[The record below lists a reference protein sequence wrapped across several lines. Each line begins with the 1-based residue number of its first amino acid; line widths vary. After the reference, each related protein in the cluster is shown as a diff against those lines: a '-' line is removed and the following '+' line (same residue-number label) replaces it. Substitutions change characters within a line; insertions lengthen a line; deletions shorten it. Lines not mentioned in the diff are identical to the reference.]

1 MGNGRAAEDGVRLHS
16 MPMGAR
22 GPLDAAELA
31 AMTGGLY
38 RTQML
43 YVVARLGIADRVA
56 DGPRT
61 AAELA
66 DETGA
71 DADALFRVL
80 RAVASL
86 GVLTQDE
93 RDRFGPTPASELLRP
108 GRKGSLHA
116 RLTLYGEPWWW
127 APAGRLL
134 ETVMTGAPAFDRVH
148 GAALFDWL
156 AAHPDA
162 SETFD
167 AHMTAMTDGE
177 AVGVVSLD
185 AWPDSGTAVD
195 VGGGRGTLL
204 VALLRARPGLRGVLF
219 DLPHVAGRAHAWLAA
234 AGVSERCGVVAGDFF
249 DAVPAGAD
257 LYLLKDILH
266 DWDDER
272 AVAILR
278 TVRAAIAE
286 TGRLA
291 VIERVIPAADTP
303 APGKLVDVTMLLVT
317 GGRERTR
324 DEYESLLAAG
334 GFALGTITPTP
345 AGTDVITARPTH
357 DDPELRRRA

>member
-1 MGNGRAAEDGVRLHS
+1 
-16 MPMGAR
+16 MPTGAR
-22 GPLDAAELA
+22 RPLDAAGLA
-31 AMTGGLY
+31 AMAGGLY
-38 RTQML
+38 RTQLL

-66 DETGA
+66 EATGA
-71 DADALFRVL
+71 DAEALFRVL

-86 GVLTQDE
+86 GVLTQDAGN
-93 RDRFGPTPASELLRP
+93 RFGPTPASELLRP
-108 GRKGSLHA
+108 GTKGSLHA
-116 RLTLYGEPWWW
+116 RLSLYGQPWWW
-127 APAGRLL
+127 APTGGLL

-156 AAHPDA
+156 AAHPEA

-167 AHMTAMTDGE
+167 AHMTAMTDAE
-177 AVGVVSLD
+177 AAGVVSLD
-185 AWPDSGTAVD
+185 AWPHSGTAVD

-204 VALLRARPGLRGVLF
+204 AALLRARPALRGVLF

-234 AGVSERCGVVAGDFF
+234 AGVSERCRVVAGDFF
-249 DAVPAGAD
+249 DAVPAGAG

-278 TVRAAIAE
+278 TLRAAIPE

-291 VIERVIPAADTP
+291 VIERVIPPADTP
-303 APGKLVDVTMLLVT
+303 SPGKLVDVTMLLAT

-324 DEYESLLAAG
+324 DEYASLLAAG
-334 GFALGTITPTP
+334 VFALRTITSTP
-345 AGTDVITARPTH
+345 AGTDVIAARPM
-357 DDPELRRRA
+357 

>member
-1 MGNGRAAEDGVRLHS
+1 
-16 MPMGAR
+16 MPTGSPR
-22 GPLDAAELA
+22 PLDAAGLA
-31 AMTGGLY
+31 AMAGGLY
-38 RTQML
+38 RTQLL
-43 YVVARLGIADRVA
+43 YVVVRLGIAERVA

-80 RAVASL
+80 RAAACL
-86 GVLTQDE
+86 GVLTQDAG
-93 RDRFGPTPASELLRP
+93 DRFGPTPASELLRP
-108 GRKGSLHA
+108 GTKGSLHA

-127 APAGRLL
+127 APTGRLL
-134 ETVMTGAPAFDRVH
+134 DTVMTGAPAFERIH

-167 AHMTAMTDGE
+167 AHMTAMTDAE
-177 AVGVVSLD
+177 AVGAVRLD
-185 AWPDSGTAVD
+185 VWPHSGTAVD

-204 VALLRARPGLRGVLF
+204 AALLRARPGLHGVLF
-219 DLPHVAGRAHAWLAA
+219 DLPHVAGSAGGWLAT
-234 AGVSERCGVVAGDFF
+234 AGVAERCRVVAGDFF
-249 DAVPAGAD
+249 DAAPPGAE

-278 TVRAAIAE
+278 TVRAAIPE
-286 TGRLA
+286 TGMLA
-291 VIERVIPAADTP
+291 VIERVIPPADTP
-303 APGKLVDVTMLLVT
+303 APGKLVDVTMLLAT

-324 DEYESLLAAG
+324 EEYTSLLAAG
-334 GFALGTITPTP
+334 GFALQTITPTP
-345 AGTDVITARPTH
+345 AGTDVIAARPVQTV
-357 DDPELRRRA
+357 A